1 MVSIYICVP
10 CRVHLAAAVPT
21 IWPGTRHPTRGYR
34 QKGTEE
40 SRVAGVGVHN
50 SCKSQVR
57 IVCSVRVF
65 GLLRCDSHC
74 YGMAWHDTRRCGAEW
89 IPKLCWRAWPKKRMR
104 TTTRPVTCPTQ
115 AMWLKPS

>member
-21 IWPGTRHPTRGYR
+21 IWPGTRHPTGGYR

-40 SRVAGVGVHN
+40 SRFAGVGVHN
-50 SCKSQVR
+50 GSYYCESQGR

-74 YGMAWHDTRRCGAEW
+74 YGYAGERGPREDANDNEVSDMSNPSEVVET
-89 IPKLCWRAWPKKRMR
+89 IPWEIE
-104 TTTRPVTCPTQ
+104 
-115 AMWLKPS
+115 